1 MCWKGLKLS
10 CASSLGW
17 SDSKLAYSTV
27 RHLRFL
33 QLQWLLGTFLFL
45 FFFFYVE
52 IKHEALGYL
61 GERSPK
67 IAKSCKLFC

>member
-45 FFFFYVE
+45 FFLLRGN
-52 IKHEALGYL
+52 KA
-61 GERSPK
+61 
-67 IAKSCKLFC
+67 